1 MSVLAVKEQLK
12 CSTEFSGHKQAT
24 ISNGNSNSLTQKI
37 KYRSLP
43 KVSTIKN
50 RKEKISNIRHQLN
63 SGTYDIKTRLDVA
76 TDRLI
81 ENLITEEMKEDE
93 SKDTKQ
99 FLQ

>member
-1 MSVLAVKEQLK
+1 MVQNGKYIRSKKYLLMVLVCQ
-12 CSTEFSGHKQAT
+12 
-24 ISNGNSNSLTQKI
+24 
-37 KYRSLP
+37 
-43 KVSTIKN
+43 VSTIKN